1 MKRITHGFV
10 ALLLGL
16 APAALASP
24 NQPQSWN
31 EQNAWNEENQQN
43 EQTPQNQQQ
52 QNQQQQPE
60 QQQQPQQQ
68 QQQPEQQQWGGPQGQ
83 PQGNWQE
90 PPQPQQ
96 PQQAPQ
102 QQQQE
107 PRQPYQ
113 DPSQNQ
119 PLPPPNQQMPP
130 KPAWQQPV
138 PNAGWQNQNQAWNQ
152 YQGYQQ
158 PMQHQMS
165 TRPHLGIF
173 VEGLTPELR
182 SYFGAP
188 NDRGL
193 LVARVERH
201 TAASRAGLQVGDV
214 LMAIE
219 GQPVNSANDVIG
231 TLSRLSPTALIHL
244 DIMRNGRQITLMTQL
259 RPRPQ
264 LFRGQHT

>member
-10 ALLLGL
+10 VLLLGL

-52 QNQQQQPE
+52 QQPE
-60 QQQQPQQQ
+60 QQQQ
-68 QQQPEQQQWGGPQGQ
+68 WGGQQGQ
-83 PQGNWQE
+83 TQGNWQE
-90 PPQPQQ
+90 PPQQQQ

-102 QQQQE
+102 QQQQQE
-107 PRQPYQ
+107 PRQPYYQ

-158 PMQHQMS
+158 PMQNQGSMS
-165 TRPHLGIF
+165 TRPRLGIF

-244 DIMRNGRQITLMTQL
+244 DIMRNGRQITLLTQL